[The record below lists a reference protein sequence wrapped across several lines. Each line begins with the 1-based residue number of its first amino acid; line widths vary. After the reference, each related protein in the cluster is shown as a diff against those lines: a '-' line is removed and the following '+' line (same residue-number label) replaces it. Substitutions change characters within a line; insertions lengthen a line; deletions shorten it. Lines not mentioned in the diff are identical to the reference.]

1 MSLENKEPQA
11 PSSLDEK
18 ITLANM
24 ALKVIGL
31 IEKLLPAFLI
41 AWNNSLQQKNKHLE
55 LKLETKEIEKIVEIK
70 SAEIMNDGKTSKQVI
85 DDFLSK

>member
-1 MSLENKEPQA
+1 MSLQNKEPIPQN
-11 PSSLDEK
+11 DK
-18 ITLANM
+18 ITLATM
-24 ALKVIGL
+24 ALKVFGL

-41 AWNNSLQQKNKHLE
+41 AWNNSLQQKNKRLE
-55 LKLETKEIEKIVEIK
+55 LKLETKEIEKAIEIK